1 MLIVLVV
8 VLKIIIM
15 NDKQKNVLT
24 NIIGI
29 VLLGINV
36 YAFYWR
42 QLDLIDFCVVLCLSL
57 ALFLFKANNTKL
69 WLKKALKAILSK
81 FSQ

>member
-1 MLIVLVV
+1 
-8 VLKIIIM
+8 M
-15 NDKQKNVLT
+15 NDKQKNLLT

-42 QLDLIDFCVVLCLSL
+42 QLDLLDFCVVLCLSL

-69 WLKKALKAILSK
+69 WLKKALKGILSK

>member
-1 MLIVLVV
+1 
-8 VLKIIIM
+8 M

-42 QLDLIDFCVVLCLSL
+42 QLDLLDFCVILCLSL

-69 WLKKALKAILSK
+69 WLKKALKGILSK

>member
-1 MLIVLVV
+1 M

>member
-1 MLIVLVV
+1 
-8 VLKIIIM
+8 M

-29 VLLGINV
+29 VLLGLNV

-42 QLDLIDFCVVLCLSL
+42 QLDLLDFCVVLCLSL

-69 WLKKALKAILSK
+69 WLKKALKGILSK

>member
-1 MLIVLVV
+1 
-8 VLKIIIM
+8 M

>member
-1 MLIVLVV
+1 
-8 VLKIIIM
+8 M
-15 NDKQKNVLT
+15 NNKQKNVLT

-42 QLDLIDFCVVLCLSL
+42 QLDLLDFCVILCLSL

-69 WLKKALKAILSK
+69 WLKKALKGILSK

>member
-1 MLIVLVV
+1 
-8 VLKIIIM
+8 M

-36 YAFYWR
+36 YAFYWK
-42 QLDLIDFCVVLCLSL
+42 QLDLLDFCVVLCLSL

-69 WLKKALKAILSK
+69 WLKKALKGILSK

>member
-1 MLIVLVV
+1 M

-29 VLLGINV
+29 VLLAINV

-69 WLKKALKAILSK
+69 WLKKALKGILSK

>member
-1 MLIVLVV
+1 MTD
-8 VLKIIIM
+8 
-15 NDKQKNVLT
+15 NQKNIIT
-24 NIIGI
+24 NILGLA
-29 VLLGINV
+29 LLLLNC

>member
-1 MLIVLVV
+1 M

-42 QLDLIDFCVVLCLSL
+42 QLDLLDFCVVLCLSL

-69 WLKKALKAILSK
+69 WLKKALKGILSK

>member
-1 MLIVLVV
+1 
-8 VLKIIIM
+8 M

-24 NIIGI
+24 NIIGL
-29 VLLGINV
+29 VLLGLNV

-42 QLDLIDFCVVLCLSL
+42 QLDLLDFCVILCLSL

-69 WLKKALKAILSK
+69 WLKKALKGILSK

>member
-1 MLIVLVV
+1 
-8 VLKIIIM
+8 M

-24 NIIGI
+24 NIIGLA
-29 VLLGINV
+29 LLGLNV

-42 QLDLIDFCVVLCLSL
+42 QLDLLDFCVILCLSL

-69 WLKKALKAILSK
+69 WLKKALKGILSK